1 MIKLLLNMVKKI
13 NVIRNYS
20 VMLMTLLILDI
31 GGVSG
36 DLFDTR
42 VFIHILSWHLQ
53 LLFAHV
59 PSMGTV

>member
-1 MIKLLLNMVKKI
+1 
-13 NVIRNYS
+13 
-20 VMLMTLLILDI
+20 MLMTLLILDI